1 MIQSLKFD
9 SILVNLKLLIK
20 ILPLFCRC
28 TFCPKNC
35 DESCLRIKPSIA
47 SNACSPTQVQ
57 TLFKVLWIT
66 CHSPRHCT
74 ASPICKYYNFQKEN
88 RIFIA
93 THQKSRRIFHILL
106 LYQTTAKKRKTIAE
120 REKKYNQ
127 IKIRRPSETLCEN
140 FKHYEYEKKKVKNN
154 YSRVRKRRPR
164 KILLLSHKKTSSFHF
179 EIQKYLWIKKE
190 RK

>member
-1 MIQSLKFD
+1 M
-9 SILVNLKLLIK
+9 KLCLI
-20 ILPLFCRC
+20 CRC

-47 SNACSPTQVQ
+47 SNACSLTQVQ

-140 FKHYEYEKKKVKNN
+140 FKHYEYEKKKVKKNN
-154 YSRVRKRRPR
+154 TAEWEKEDQENFATITQKNFIFPLWNT
-164 KILLLSHKKTSSFHF
+164 KIP
-179 EIQKYLWIKKE
+179 ILWIKKE

>member
-74 ASPICKYYNFQKEN
+74 ASPICKYYNFQKRKSSSLHRYI
-88 RIFIA
+88 RIRKAEEFS
-93 THQKSRRIFHILL
+93 TFYYYTKQQL
-106 LYQTTAKKRKTIAE
+106 KRQLQRE
-120 REKKYNQ
+120 RKKYNQ

-140 FKHYEYEKKKVKNN
+140 FKHYE
-154 YSRVRKRRPR
+154 
-164 KILLLSHKKTSSFHF
+164 
-179 EIQKYLWIKKE
+179 
-190 RK
+190 

>member
-1 MIQSLKFD
+1 MG
-9 SILVNLKLLIK
+9 
-20 ILPLFCRC
+20 
-28 TFCPKNC
+28 

-106 LYQTTAKKRKTIAE
+106 LYQTTAKKRKLQRE
-120 REKKYNQ
+120 RKNI
-127 IKIRRPSETLCEN
+127 IKSKSDAHLR
-140 FKHYEYEKKKVKNN
+140 HYARISNIM
-154 YSRVRKRRPR
+154 SMRKRRPR

-179 EIQKYLWIKKE
+179 EIQKYQFYG
-190 RK
+190 